1 MITLQHMNKP
11 AGPRGG
17 RGRGRGRRQPA
28 PPSTT
33 PEELRAWFAGSIPD
47 DWFGEPVDVVFD
59 RDEILVSGSLASPK
73 VQDGDD
79 VALAADARIAAFR
92 EDTREQRIGIAQRA
106 EHQFQRAVSWAV
118 TCGDEERSFT
128 RASVPVMTRLHLED
142 RHILDTL
149 IDAGV
154 ARSRSEAMAWCVRLV
169 ADNEAEWLEELRTA
183 MTDLE
188 AARSKGPGSRRD
200 DETT

>member
-1 MITLQHMNKP
+1 MNKP
-11 AGPRGG
+11 SGPPRG
-17 RGRGRGRRQPA
+17 RGRGRGRRQAA

-33 PEELRAWFAGSIPD
+33 TEELRAWFAGSLPD
-47 DWFGEPVDVVFD
+47 DWFTAPVDVVFD
-59 RDEILVSGSLASPK
+59 RDEILVTGTLAAPA

-79 VALAADARIAAFR
+79 TSLAAGARISAFR
-92 EDTREQRIGIAQRA
+92 EDTREQRIGVAQRA
-106 EHQFQRAVSWAV
+106 EQLFERSVSWAV
-118 TCGDEERSFT
+118 ACGDEHRSFT

-169 ADNEAEWLEELRTA
+169 AEHEASWLDELRAA

-188 AARSKGPGSRRD
+188 ATREKGPQSRRD
-200 DETT
+200 DD